1 MKIFLL
7 TTVAIIIL
15 SFFILIVSST
25 IISDGKQG
33 RPGLNEVSGEV
44 ELNHNEFIQISGK
57 DIFGKEISEQDFS
70 EEIIMIDFWA
80 SWCPPCIQEAEV
92 LSDASKYWKD
102 KNVRFIGLALW
113 DNENSVKKF
122 VEKHD
127 FKYDITLDKDGKY
140 RDLTSHVEDLNPN
153 SLNFETFSKI
163 KSLDLLSLSEIPKSE
178 RIGSCISRPGKFI
191 AIGLN
196 FSDHAA
202 ETGAKPP
209 TEPIMF
215 MKATSSICGP
225 NDNIEIVSGSK
236 KLDWEVEL
244 GVIIGKDAK
253 HISERE
259 SQDHILGYC
268 LVNDVS
274 EREWQIEKMG
284 QWVKGKSH
292 DTFGPVGPYLV
303 TKDEIKDINNLNMSL
318 NLNGNRM
325 QTGNTNTM
333 IFNVDVIVSY
343 VSKFMSLQAGDI
355 ITTGTPPGVGM
366 GMKPQKFLKK
376 GDELKLKIDNLG
388 EQNSKVVAI

>member
-1 MKIFLL
+1 MKLL
-7 TTVAIIIL
+7 RIGNL
-15 SFFILIVSST
+15 
-25 IISDGKQG
+25 
-33 RPGLNEVSGEV
+33 
-44 ELNHNEFIQISGK
+44 
-57 DIFGKEISEQDFS
+57 GKEK
-70 EEIIMIDFWA
+70 
-80 SWCPPCIQEAEV
+80 PV
-92 LSDASKYWKD
+92 
-102 KNVRFIGLALW
+102 V
-113 DNENSVKKF
+113 
-122 VEKHD
+122 
-127 FKYDITLDKDGKY
+127 LDKDGKY
-140 RDLTSHVEDLNPN
+140 KDLSSHIKDLNPN

-163 KSLDLLSLSEIPKSE
+163 QGLDYSSLPEISKTE

-209 TEPIMF
+209 SEPIMF

-244 GVIIGKDAK
+244 GVVIGKNAK
-253 HISERE
+253 HISEDQ

-292 DTFGPVGPYLV
+292 DTYGPIGPYLV

-318 NLNGNRM
+318 DLNGKRM
-325 QTGNTNTM
+325 QSGNTSTM
-333 IFNVDVIVSY
+333 IFNVDIIVSY

-366 GMKPQKFLKK
+366 GKKPQIFLKE
-376 GDELKLKIDNLG
+376 GDKLKLTIDNLG
-388 EQNSKVVAI
+388 EQNSQIVAI